1 MLYDSCSICSYAVG
15 PRHPRRGR
23 FSPSACPVVPYGFLK
38 EASRCVIE
46 VARYIAFN
54 DPLVDCPTVT
64 SELLSYVS
72 HSVIGASVWP
82 ESVGVDTE
90 IGFPYWFQD
99 HAKGFLN
106 NPVQQGWDAISRLHI
121 LSSPLSEQSRSGILS
136 TPCVATRCRSAIYAG
151 WESCLNTS
159 WSTLTGVS

>member
-1 MLYDSCSICSYAVG
+1 MNNYTASCSTWELHVRG
-15 PRHPRRGR
+15 PLAGPPIMYRE
-23 FSPSACPVVPYGFLK
+23 YLK
-38 EASRCVIE
+38 EASRCTIQ

-54 DPLVDCPTVT
+54 DPLVNCPTVT

-90 IGFPYWFQD
+90 IGFPYGFQD

-106 NPVQQGWDAISRLHI
+106 NPVQQ
-121 LSSPLSEQSRSGILS
+121 
-136 TPCVATRCRSAIYAG
+136 
-151 WESCLNTS
+151 
-159 WSTLTGVS
+159 